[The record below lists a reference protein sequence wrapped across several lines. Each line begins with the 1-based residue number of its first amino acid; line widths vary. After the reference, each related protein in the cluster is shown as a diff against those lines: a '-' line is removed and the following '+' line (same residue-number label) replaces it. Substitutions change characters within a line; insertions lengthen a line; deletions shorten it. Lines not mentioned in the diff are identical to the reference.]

1 MDTPRP
7 SPRTNWTRR
16 VPHPVLIGHAAFLRY
31 LSLEDAGD
39 HLIAHGRLKDL
50 LRRVSCFGIN
60 LVRLDI
66 RQESDKHGDVM
77 DAITNHLGL
86 GQYSTW
92 TEQTKLQWLTNELTS
107 KRPLLGR
114 GKFEPPPMVQEV
126 LDTFKVIAEVG
137 SEPFGAYII
146 SMTREASDVLEV
158 HLLQQEAGCKKH
170 LRVAPLFETKED
182 LMAAPATMLLLYQN
196 EWYKRHFTTVG
207 TEYQEVMLGYSDSAK
222 DAGRLS
228 SVWELYK
235 AQEELVKIS
244 AERKIPINLFH
255 GRGGSVGRGG
265 GPQYLAILSQP
276 AGSINGKL
284 RVTIQGEVIDSYF
297 GTVQACELTFE
308 RYSTAILKAT
318 LTPPAQARSEFR
330 EVMQRLSEAGCEKY
344 KKMVYGTENFVDYF
358 RSMTPEQELKL
369 LNFGSRPSKRG
380 QAGGI
385 ETLRAIPWMFA
396 WTQCRLHLP
405 VWMGVGTALKAEIDA
420 GNLAVLQQMYA
431 EWPFFQ
437 STVELV
443 ESVLAK
449 VDVKLARLNEKWLV
463 STREWSF

>member
-1 MDTPRP
+1 
-7 SPRTNWTRR
+7 
-16 VPHPVLIGHAAFLRY
+16 
-31 LSLEDAGD
+31 
-39 HLIAHGRLKDL
+39 
-50 LRRVSCFGIN
+50 
-60 LVRLDI
+60 VRLDI

-284 RVTIQGEVIDSYF
+284 RVTIQ
-297 GTVQACELTFE
+297 A
-308 RYSTAILKAT
+308 
-318 LTPPAQARSEFR
+318 PPLPSVPTGHAS
-330 EVMQRLSEAGCEKY
+330 S
-344 KKMVYGTENFVDYF
+344 
-358 RSMTPEQELKL
+358 L
-369 LNFGSRPSKRG
+369 L
-380 QAGGI
+380 
-385 ETLRAIPWMFA
+385 L
-396 WTQCRLHLP
+396 
-405 VWMGVGTALKAEIDA
+405 
-420 GNLAVLQQMYA
+420 Y
-431 EWPFFQ
+431 
-437 STVELV
+437 
-443 ESVLAK
+443 
-449 VDVKLARLNEKWLV
+449 
-463 STREWSF
+463 